1 MLGPG
6 ALPLPIS
13 PIPKSPQEE
22 EALLAARIAHG
33 DEEAL
38 QELHRRYAP
47 LVFHLACKTLD
58 RAAAEEIT
66 QEVFLAVWRKAGS
79 HDPERGAVK
88 TWLLSIAHH
97 RILDELRARQ
107 RRPAGSAPGTVDA
120 LDLAAQDPLPDEAL
134 WREYQR
140 QAIAEALA
148 ALPEPQRRALQLA
161 FFADLTQEKVAEALH
176 VPLGTVKTR
185 IRSGLRSLFGRL
197 GGLVAGFL
205 LLLGLPGLLYLRQE
219 TLARRRAARALDLL
233 ANSQLRILKLL
244 PPGLATLEETT
255 PHAAFRGLPGRD
267 LAVLTLS
274 HFPAAPAGQHYV
286 LWLRGA
292 AGLAAWKLPEPDRE
306 GKAMQLLEGPPLAA
320 WPTGLEITLETGA
333 PRQAPT
339 GPVMARWPAPA
350 QGQPPGPPPPP
361 PA

>member
-1 MLGPG
+1 
-6 ALPLPIS
+6 LPIS
-13 PIPKSPQEE
+13 PLPRSPQEE
-22 EALLAARIAHG
+22 EALLAARIAAG

-47 LVFHLACKTLD
+47 LVFHLACKSLD

-79 HDPERGAVK
+79 HDPDRGAVK

-107 RRPAGSAPGTVDA
+107 RRPPDSGPATMDD

-140 QAIAEALA
+140 QTIAQALA
-148 ALPEPQRRALQLA
+148 ALPEPQRKALQLA
-161 FFADLTQEKVAEALH
+161 YFSDLTQEKVAEALNL
-176 VPLGTVKTR
+176 PLGTVKTR
-185 IRSGLRSLFGRL
+185 IRSGLRSLFTRL
-197 GGLVAGFL
+197 GGLVAAL
-205 LLLGLPGLLYLRQE
+205 LLLVGLPGLHFLRQE
-219 TLARRRAARALDLL
+219 TLARRRTSRALDLL

-255 PHAAFRGLPGRD
+255 PHAAFRSLPGRD

-274 HFPAAPAGQHYV
+274 HFPAPTAGHQYM
-286 LWLRGA
+286 LWVRGA
-292 AGLAAWKLPEPDRE
+292 AGLSAQKVNPPDRE
-306 GKAMQLLEGPPLAA
+306 GKSLQFLEGPRLAEA
-320 WPTGLEITLETGA
+320 WPEDLQITLESAT
-333 PRQAPT
+333 PSQVPT
-339 GPVMARWPAPA
+339 GPVMVRWSAPSE
-350 QGQPPGPPPPP
+350 QGP
-361 PA
+361 